1 MGESLFMT
9 LVSLAECVG
18 LATRCMCSPRR
29 HPTPWFQAA
38 LRLTLAAAEDLRV
51 PMPVA
56 SLLHDRFL
64 TLMAYG
70 GDSREIYGLAKQRP
84 RSIGAED

>member
-70 GDSREIYGLAKQRP
+70 GDKLDWSAIGKLAAKDAGL
-84 RSIGAED
+84 ED